1 MVLSIYQLFAL
12 ILRIILKNRQ
22 DDIMIDFQLVI
33 IQLQQTVPDQ
43 RQMSL
48 ENNSPG
54 DLTNLSIVIASDII
68 VSSEY

>member
-1 MVLSIYQLFAL
+1 
-12 ILRIILKNRQ
+12 
-22 DDIMIDFQLVI
+22 MIDFQLVI

-48 ENNSPG
+48 ENISPG